1 MVTVPDS
8 RPSGQRCKARSA
20 QTAATFGEMDPF
32 SKGVLECQGSGHSKA
47 FTSHRRAGAEAG
59 GWRELAACNWSGH
72 QTCLSIVNLPAPI
85 PAPVD
90 KPGHG
95 RPVSGLRAP
104 GFTGLQRPRIPAS
117 SGNYLHN
124 YRHSEILSTDCVGA
138 LRQSRHTFSRLTLRP
153 PGQSCIG
160 PAIPTSETGRLMLRA
175 TISPQS
181 HTANKGHSQ
190 NLNPEPIRSKNLSG
204 SSVHGAPRLC

>member
-1 MVTVPDS
+1 MLKQQPLLEKWTHSVRESLNARAQDTQ
-8 RPSGQRCKARSA
+8 RPSQATGGQA
-20 QTAATFGEMDPF
+20 
-32 SKGVLECQGSGHSKA
+32 L
-47 FTSHRRAGAEAG
+47 RREAG
-59 GWRELAACNWSGH
+59 GSWRELAACNWSGH
-72 QTCLSIVNLPAPI
+72 QTCLSIVNLPAPL